1 MDKLPSQ
8 AGVSPT
14 MRPLVKERR
23 PRQRWVPRLVFG
35 KNWDRHVAHAED
47 LSHTPGFERLRDALI
62 AAAEPT
68 ARDDALDVG
77 AGTGLLTLPLAARVD
92 WVWAIDISPAM
103 IDCLSS
109 RALAAGLDNV
119 QTAVV
124 SATRLPLADSSID
137 LAMSNYC
144 FHHLGAAGKRA
155 ALAELHRVLR
165 PGGRL
170 VFADMMFAL
179 RPATKR
185 DRTVIAS
192 KISLLARRGPAGL
205 WRLAKTGV
213 RVLSFTG
220 EHPAP
225 TEWWQEAL
233 EEAGFIDVT
242 VQPLAHEGGI
252 AIAHKP
258 R

>member
-8 AGVSPT
+8 ARLSPDIS
-14 MRPLVKERR
+14 RVVEDQR
-23 PRQRWVPRLVFG
+23 PRHRWWPRPDLS
-35 KNWDRHVAHAED
+35 KNWDRHVAHAEE
-47 LSHTPGFERLRDALI
+47 LSHTPGFEQLRDAILER
-62 AAAEPT
+62 AEP
-68 ARDDALDVG
+68 RGDDRALDIG
-77 AGTGLLTLPLAARVD
+77 AGTGLLTLPLAERVD

-109 RALAAGLDNV
+109 RALVADLDNI

-124 SATRLPLADSSID
+124 SATRLPLANDSID
-137 LAMSNYC
+137 LATSNYC
-144 FHHLGAAGKRA
+144 FHHLGQAGKRA
-155 ALAELHRVLR
+155 ALAELYRVMQ

-179 RPATKR
+179 RASSKR

-192 KISLLARRGPAGL
+192 KVRSIGRRGPAGF
-205 WRLAKTGV
+205 WRLAKAGFRILT
-213 RVLSFTG
+213 FTG

-225 TEWWQEAL
+225 TEWWKQAL
-233 EEAGFIDVT
+233 EETGFVDVT

-252 AIAHKP
+252 AVARKP
-258 R
+258 K

>member
-1 MDKLPSQ
+1 MDGQPSR
-8 AGVSPT
+8 AGVPPAI
-14 MRPLVKERR
+14 RPLVKERR
-23 PRQRWVPRLVFG
+23 PGQRWLPWPVLG
-35 KNWDRHVAHAED
+35 KNWDRHVADAEN
-47 LSHTPGFERLRDALI
+47 LSHTPGFEWLRDALLGE
-62 AAAEPT
+62 AEPT
-68 ARDDALDVG
+68 ARDRALDVG

-92 WVWAIDISPAM
+92 WVWAIDISPVM
-103 IDCLSS
+103 IDRLSS

-124 SATRLPLADSSID
+124 SATGLPLPDSSID

-185 DRTVIAS
+185 DRNVIAS
-192 KISLLARRGPAGL
+192 KISSLARRGPAGL
-205 WRLAKTGV
+205 WRLAKNGV
-213 RVLSFTG
+213 RVLTFTG

-242 VQPLAHEGGI
+242 VQPLGHEGGI

-258 R
+258 K